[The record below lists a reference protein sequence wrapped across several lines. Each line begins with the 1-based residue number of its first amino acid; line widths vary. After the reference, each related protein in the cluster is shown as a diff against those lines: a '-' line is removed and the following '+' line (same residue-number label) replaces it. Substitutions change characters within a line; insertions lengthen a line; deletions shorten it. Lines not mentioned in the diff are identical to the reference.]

1 MTKFN
6 LFSLFILALFY
17 NPGTIFSQND
27 IVSIDINKYD
37 FLEGDRYKIKTIEI
51 KGNKRTKKDIIL
63 RELSIKEDE
72 IIDKNTLVNIIEEDK
87 RKLINT
93 NLFNEVDINIILLDN
108 SNLSIEI
115 ILIESFYLLPSII
128 FELSDR
134 NFNDWWVNFD
144 HDFSRIN
151 YGGGFLQY
159 NLTGRA
165 DILEFTFRRGFIRE
179 LFTSYYIPYLS
190 KKQKGGLEAYFNLIE
205 FDHLFYNTNNYI
217 PIFYKSDNF
226 LKKHLKSSLE
236 YSHRESFYN
245 YHYFSLEYNNI
256 KLNDTLTFLNENY
269 FKNDKNINGISLG
282 YEFNRDFRD
291 IKNYPLS
298 GFRLNFRVR
307 KDGIGIFKN
316 LDKWSTKLYYSNYIP
331 LKRNFNYSFNFSTLY
346 SSKNLPFLFYES
358 SDKIRGYEKYLIHG
372 HSYLIQKNSLKKNI
386 LSTSF
391 NRDNEKL
398 MKRVKKIPLDIYL
411 KIFFDS
417 GIIWKYNKQPI
428 NSYLN
433 NKYLYSFGV
442 GIDLVTLKN
451 ISLSSELS
459 RNSLNENNLSFKLGA
474 DF

>member
-1 MTKFN
+1 MSKKSLF
-6 LFSLFILALFY
+6 FSLNIFLSFFINEIYSKSDTLSL
-17 NPGTIFSQND
+17 N
-27 IVSIDINKYD
+27 VNKYSNLSNSEY
-37 FLEGDRYKIKTIEI
+37 FLKKIEI
-51 KGNKRTKKDIIL
+51 VGNKRTKRNIIL
-63 RELSIKEDE
+63 RELSFKEND
-72 IIDKNTLVNIIEEDK
+72 IINADDILNKIEEDK

-93 NLFNEVDINIILLDN
+93 NLFNEVDID
-108 SNLSIEI
+108 IEI
-115 ILIESFYLLPSII
+115 LDQKNISINILLIESFYLIPSVI

-134 NFNDWWVNFD
+134 NFNDWWVNFN

-165 DILEFTFRRGFIRE
+165 DVLEFTFRRGFIRE
-179 LFTSYYIPYLS
+179 LYSSYYIPYLS
-190 KKQKGGLEAYFNLIE
+190 KKQKGGLEANFNLIE
-205 FDHLFYNTNNYI
+205 FDHLFYNTNNYV
-217 PIFYKSDNF
+217 PVFYKSDNF

-245 YHYFSLEYNNI
+245 YHYFNIEYNNI
-256 KLNDTLTFLNENY
+256 KLNDTLSFLNENY
-269 FKNDKNINGISLG
+269 FRNDKNINGISLG

-291 IKNYPLS
+291 IKNYPLD
-298 GFRLNFRVR
+298 GFRLNFKIR

-316 LDKWSTKLYYSNYIP
+316 LDKWSTKIYYSNYIP
-331 LKRNFNYSFNFSTLY
+331 LNKKFNYSFNLSTLY

-372 HSYLIQKNSLKKNI
+372 YSYFIQKNSLKKKI

-391 NRDNEKL
+391 IRENEKL
-398 MKRVKKIPLDIYL
+398 MKRVKNIPLDIYL

-417 GIIWKYNKQPI
+417 GVIWKYSKQT
-428 NSYLN
+428 NHNYLN
-433 NKYLYSFGV
+433 NKYLYSFGI
-442 GIDLVTLKN
+442 GMDLVTLKN
-451 ISLSSELS
+451 ISFSSELS

>member
-6 LFSLFILALFY
+6 FFSVIILILFSNISDVFSKNDTTTFDVEIY
-17 NPGTIFSQND
+17 NKLSNETY
-27 IVSIDINKYD
+27 SIK
-37 FLEGDRYKIKTIEI
+37 KIEI
-51 KGNKRTKKDIIL
+51 IGNKRTKRNIIL
-63 RELSIKEDE
+63 RELSLKENETINKNE
-72 IIDKNTLVNIIEEDK
+72 IINIVEEDK

-93 NLFNEVDINIILLDN
+93 NLFNEVDINIKILDEN
-108 SNLSIEI
+108 NLLIEI
-115 ILIESFYLLPSII
+115 FLIESFYLLPSII

-159 NLTGRA
+159 NLTGIA
-165 DILEFTFRRGFIRE
+165 DVLEFTFRRGFIRE
-179 LFTSYYIPYLS
+179 LYSSYYIPYLS
-190 KKQKGGLEAYFNLIE
+190 KKQKGGLEANFNLIE

-217 PIFYKSDNF
+217 PVFYKSDNF

-245 YHYFSLEYNNI
+245 YHYFNVEYNNI
-256 KLNDTLTFLNENY
+256 KLNDTLSFLNENY
-269 FKNDKNINGISLG
+269 FRNDKNINGISLG

-291 IKNYPLS
+291 IKNYPLN
-298 GFRLNFRVR
+298 GFRLNFKIR

-316 LDKWSTKLYYSNYIP
+316 LDKWSTKIYYSNYIP
-331 LKRNFNYSFNFSTLY
+331 LNKNFNYSFNISTLY

-372 HSYLIQKNSLKKNI
+372 YSYFIQKNSLKKKI
-386 LSTSF
+386 LSTSYS
-391 NRDNEKL
+391 RENEKL
-398 MKRVKKIPLDIYL
+398 MKRVKNIPLDIYL

-417 GIIWKYNKQPI
+417 GVIWKYNNQA
-428 NSYLN
+428 NYNLLN
-433 NKYLYSFGV
+433 NKYLYSFGI

-451 ISLSSELS
+451 ISFSSELS